1 MQTEMPP
8 NPQNNR
14 QQAPSL
20 FMQMTLAAALLA
32 LLVSGWQWFQTR
44 QNMQEMQ
51 AALSLRISEF
61 QSISQRSLALA
72 QNADA
77 RSSDMAARAAVLDQ
91 KLAASLDQQ
100 EALQALYIELSHNR
114 EERVLSE
121 VEQLLAIAQQ
131 QLELAVQVKPALIA
145 LQNADSRLQILESLQ
160 AVQLR
165 KSLNQDIQRLQ
176 QLELPDII
184 GMNLKLEQL
193 AQTLEALPLASDR
206 VPGQAQPDPPL
217 DSNTWRRLMREI
229 WQELKGMIQLERLD
243 QTTPPLLPP
252 EQRFFLRENIRLRLL
267 GARLALLQRDE
278 NTFLREI
285 ETAKSWLMQFYDAKD
300 PRTRYILAQLDGLSK
315 SAISVTLPD
324 LRESMNQLARYKLS
338 LLQSTDNSRK
348 APELRVA
355 DPAEARLPAK
365 SPASSQPPDKKPRKN

>member
-8 NPQNNR
+8 NPQNSR

-20 FMQMTLAAALLA
+20 FMQMTLAIALLA
-32 LLVSGWQWFQTR
+32 LLVSGWLWYQTR

-114 EERVLSE
+114 EERILSE
-121 VEQLLAIAQQ
+121 VEQLMIIAQQ

-193 AQTLEALPLASDR
+193 ALTLESLTLASDR
-206 VPGQAQPDPPL
+206 VPGQVQPSTQQDP
-217 DSNTWRRLMREI
+217 NTWRRLVREI

-243 QTTPPLLPP
+243 QSTPPLLPP

-278 NTFLREI
+278 STFLREI
-285 ETAKSWLMQFYDAKD
+285 ETAKNWLTQFYDAKD

-324 LRESMNQLARYKLS
+324 LRESMNQLAKYKLS
-338 LLQSTDNSRK
+338 LLQTSDSGRK
-348 APELRVA
+348 ATESRLA
-355 DPAEARLPAK
+355 DPAEASLPARQQANNK
-365 SPASSQPPDKKPRKN
+365 PHKK